1 MKKNI
6 NKVIILFDG
15 VCNFCNS
22 WVNFII
28 KHDKNNR
35 LCFAPLQSEKA
46 QELLALAGEKEYPMN
61 SIVLIEN
68 DKIYKQSSAVLRI
81 TRYLNGGYFL
91 FSGLLI
97 VPSFIRN
104 AVYNL
109 ISRNRYKWF
118 GKKESCMV
126 PTKELKEKFLS

>member
-46 QELLALAGEKEYPMN
+46 QELLALAGEKEHPMN

-109 ISRNRYKWF
+109 IARNRYKWF